1 MGSSQQLNKI
11 YQVGLQ
17 LLKKGTKFY
26 ERYGSMNIVCDF
38 FHPISLSHIL
48 PNPKDTHKEVSG
60 SHSSIVIHP
69 LDDPSKFFPNPYRC
83 SFLHASNS
91 TAQTTFKCHQS
102 SASTFDQS

>member
-17 LLKKGTKFY
+17 LFKKGIKFY

-38 FHPISLSHIL
+38 FHPISLSHTL
-48 PNPKDTHKEVSG
+48 PNPKDTHKKVFG
-60 SHSSIVIHP
+60 SHSSIVIHL
-69 LDDPSKFFPNPYRC
+69 LDDSNKFFPNPYRC
-83 SFLHASNS
+83 SFLYASNS
-91 TAQTTFKCHQS
+91 IAHTTFKRHQS